1 MNMKVVF
8 GLIITLFLGILL
20 GVYLVARSA
29 NPVMLDEHG
38 RPVGEAAA
46 PASRP

>member
-8 GLIITLFLGILL
+8 GLVMTLFLGILVA
-20 GVYLVARSA
+20 VYFVARSA

-38 RPVGEAAA
+38 RPVGQA
-46 PASRP
+46 PAASHHP